1 MNTPWSSRPN
11 RLSAVGDRPG
21 RARYRAGAPGST
33 RFAPRGAGKPEV
45 VPRLLR
51 PLSELL
57 GRRAFC
63 KEVIVLSARQRGTL
77 CVFLAAVLYS
87 IGGLCIK
94 LIPWGGMAINGG
106 RTAIAL
112 VVIGLYLAAT
122 RHKPKMNLWVLV
134 GALAVC
140 GTNILFSIANKLTTA
155 ANAIVLQFTA
165 PIFVILFSILLFGKR
180 PQKLDLLACGLV
192 LGGVLLFF
200 VDSLSAGGMLGNI
213 LALLSGVSYAG
224 VFMMNDMPD
233 SDAISSVFW
242 GDVISAVVGL
252 PFLGY
257 EAEFTPNVLAPLL
270 VLGIFQ
276 VGAAYIL
283 LTEGLKTT
291 PPVTASLV
299 SGIEPVL
306 NPILVAVFYHEMI
319 GPIALVGAMV
329 VVGSVVLYNVV
340 LARQTEPSETGG
352 AL

>member
-1 MNTPWSSRPN
+1 MR
-11 RLSAVGDRPG
+11 SASEE
-21 RARYRAGAPGST
+21 AGES
-33 RFAPRGAGKPEV
+33 EV
-45 VPRLLR
+45 VPRKYALC
-51 PLSELL
+51 PDS
-57 GRRAFC
+57 GQGAFC
-63 KEVIVLSARQRGTL
+63 KEVIVLSARQKGTL

-94 LIPWGGMAINGG
+94 LIPWGGMAINGA

-112 VVIGLYLAAT
+112 VVIGAYLKT
-122 RHKPKMNLWVLV
+122 THHKPRMNLWILV
-134 GALAVC
+134 GALSVC

-155 ANAIVLQFTA
+155 ANTIVLQFTA
-165 PIFVILFSILLFGKR
+165 PIFVILFSVLLFGKK

-224 VFMMNDMPD
+224 VFLMNDMPD
-233 SDAISSVFW
+233 CDPISSVFW

-257 EAEFTPNVLAPLL
+257 ETSFSVTTLISLL
-270 VLGIFQ
+270 VLGVFQ
-276 VGAAYIL
+276 VGLAYIL
-283 LTEGLKTT
+283 MVEGLKTT

-319 GPIALVGAMV
+319 GPVALVGAMV
-329 VVGSVVLYNVV
+329 VVGSVVLYNVI
-340 LARQTEPSETGG
+340 LARQTNPFEAGEIR
-352 AL
+352 

>member
-1 MNTPWSSRPN
+1 M
-11 RLSAVGDRPG
+11 
-21 RARYRAGAPGST
+21 
-33 RFAPRGAGKPEV
+33 
-45 VPRLLR
+45 
-51 PLSELL
+51 
-57 GRRAFC
+57 
-63 KEVIVLSARQRGTL
+63 SARQRGTL

-94 LIPWGGMAINGG
+94 LIPWSGMAINGA

-112 VVIGLYLAAT
+112 VVIGLYLKLT
-122 RHKPKMNLWVLV
+122 DHRPKMNLWVLV

-155 ANAIVLQFTA
+155 GNAIVLQFTA
-165 PIFVILFSILLFGKR
+165 PIFVILFSVLFFGKK
-180 PQKLDLLACGLV
+180 PQKLDLTACGLV

-200 VDSLSAGGMLGNI
+200 IDSLSAGGMLGNI
-213 LALLSGVSYAG
+213 LALLSGISYAG

-233 SDAISSVFW
+233 SDPISSVFW

-257 EAEFTPNVLAPLL
+257 ETEFSAHILAALL
-270 VLGIFQ
+270 VLGVFQ
-276 VGAAYIL
+276 VAIAYIL
-283 LTEGLKTT
+283 MVEGLKTT

-319 GPIALVGAMV
+319 GPVALVGAMV
-329 VVGSVVLYNVV
+329 VVGSVVLYNVM
-340 LARQTEPSETGG
+340 LARHTEPSETGG